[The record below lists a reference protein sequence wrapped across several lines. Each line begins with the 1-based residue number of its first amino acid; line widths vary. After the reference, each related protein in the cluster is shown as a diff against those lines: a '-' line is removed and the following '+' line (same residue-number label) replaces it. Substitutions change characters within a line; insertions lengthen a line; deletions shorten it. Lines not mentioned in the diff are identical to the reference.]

1 MISIAEIKQFFK
13 GNILVNEP
21 LNKHTSI
28 KIGGPADLLM
38 LPSDKEDAISLSVYL
53 QQNSVDYSVIG
64 NGSNILVN
72 DAGIREIVIN
82 FEQGLKQIKLVNGLV
97 EVESGV
103 LLARFVDFCIQNG
116 KQGVEK
122 LAGIP
127 GTIGGALVMNA
138 SAYKSEISSHIVDVE
153 VIRDGKPVRV
163 KKQDASFAYRTSAF
177 INDIIISA
185 VFDLPEGDIDEMQ
198 KTRIEYLQKRNLSQP
213 LNYPNS
219 GSIFKN
225 PTGYY
230 AAKLIEDAGLKG
242 LKIGEAQISEKHA
255 NFIVNLGNAKAQDV
269 LDLIQTCKEIVKQK
283 FDVNLELEVKLLGF
297 GKSK

>member
-13 GNILVNEP
+13 GEILVNEP

-38 LPSDKEDAISLSVYL
+38 QPSDKEDAINLSVYL
-53 QQNSVDYSVIG
+53 QQNGIDYTVIG
-64 NGSNILVN
+64 NGSNILVS

-82 FEQGLKQIKLVNGLV
+82 FEQGLKQIKLIDGLV

-103 LLARFVDFCIQNG
+103 MLARFVDFCIQNK

-127 GTIGGALVMNA
+127 GTIGGAIVMNA
-138 SAYKSEISSHIVDVE
+138 SAYKCEISDHVVDVK
-153 VIRDGKPVRV
+153 VVRNGKLIRV
-163 KKQDASFAYRTSAF
+163 KKQDANFAYRTSAF
-177 INDIIISA
+177 LNDIIISA
-185 VFDLPEGDIDEMQ
+185 VFELPDGNIDEMQ
-198 KTRIEYLQKRNLSQP
+198 KTRIEYLQKRNLTQP

-219 GSIFKN
+219 GSVFRN
-225 PTGYY
+225 PPGNY

-242 LKIGEAQISEKHA
+242 LRIGNAQISEKHA
-255 NFIVNLGNAKAQDV
+255 NFIVNLGNAKAEDV
-269 LDLIQTCKEIVKQK
+269 IGLIQTCKEIVKKK
-283 FDVNLELEVKLLGF
+283 FYVHLELELKLLGF
-297 GKSK
+297 GKSE

>member
-82 FEQGLKQIKLVNGLV
+82 FEQGLKQIKLVSGLV